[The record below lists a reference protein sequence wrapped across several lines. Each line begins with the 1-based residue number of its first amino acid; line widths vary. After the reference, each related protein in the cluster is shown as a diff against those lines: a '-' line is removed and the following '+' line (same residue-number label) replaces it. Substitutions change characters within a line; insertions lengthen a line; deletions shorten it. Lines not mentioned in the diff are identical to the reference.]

1 MISDDEDGN
10 YATIP
15 DDNNEAGASPPV
27 TSHPESQP
35 SSSQVQQSRYA
46 HSLGRSADQTS
57 KDGQSVASLP
67 RDETEQEAPRPF
79 RHPPPVG
86 VEELAEYIR
95 AKERILADFKVI

>member
-1 MISDDEDGN
+1 MISGEKDEHYEVILDDISEDG
-10 YATIP
+10 
-15 DDNNEAGASPPV
+15 ASHAV

-35 SSSQVQQSRYA
+35 RLGQFRQATYE
-46 HSLGRSADQTS
+46 HSLGISADQTS